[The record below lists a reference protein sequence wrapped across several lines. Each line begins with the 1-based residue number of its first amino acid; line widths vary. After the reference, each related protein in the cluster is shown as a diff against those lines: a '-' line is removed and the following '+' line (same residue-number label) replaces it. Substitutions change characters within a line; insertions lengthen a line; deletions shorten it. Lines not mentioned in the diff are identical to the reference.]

1 MDGDLKQILV
11 ELHEAVLGLYAALDE
26 SSLNEIA
33 LIAALKELLPDFYP
47 RFEQLRN
54 AAEKQ
59 IEAEDHARRAAIRA
73 SLDKMN

>member
-1 MDGDLKQILV
+1 MDDDLKQILI
-11 ELHEAVLGLYAALDE
+11 ELHEAILDLYGALDE

-33 LIAALKELLPDFYP
+33 LIAALKDLLPGFYP

-59 IEAEDHARRAAIRA
+59 IEAEDHAERAAIRA
-73 SLDKMN
+73 WLNKMN